1 VKKCDLLTSRFFMF
15 LVAGLLSF
23 SQKTYGS
30 SGELTRLTDSLDAV
44 PPATN
49 TISDE
54 CGFSGWDGPADACYQ
69 PLWTVN
75 AGTVILHRETP
86 NPSPIILNVHTRA
99 MILDASDFKFDWA
112 AGSDI
117 EVTRRIVNFDAID
130 AVDFRY
136 FGVQSAEADTSIDT
150 VNSWRPA
157 YSGQGSILRSRI
169 DTLYQSQV
177 QSAELNVL
185 RDASCGW
192 LTWLAGVRWVGLDEE
207 MNLTARV
214 GSPGNYGH
222 PFYYTY
228 ATRNDLYGGQI
239 GAAVTLWDRCGP
251 FRANCLTR
259 AGLYGNTA
267 SNQYDGVDSFG
278 DYALLSTDRKSTTA
292 FVGDVN
298 FTAAYQLTKHVALQ
312 GGYQLLWIQGV
323 AVAGD
328 QPVAID
334 LANDNGMAS
343 NGGVFYH
350 GAMASISVT
359 W

>member
-1 VKKCDLLTSRFFMF
+1 MKRRAPWTAGLAMF
-15 LVAGLLSF
+15 LVVSLLTFPRAS
-23 SQKTYGS
+23 YGGA
-30 SGELTRLTDSLDAV
+30 GELMSLTDSVDAV
-44 PPATN
+44 PSATN
-49 TISDE
+49 TIPNESG
-54 CGFSGWDGPADACYQ
+54 CSGWDGPINACYQ

-86 NPSPIILNVHTRA
+86 NPSPIIRNVITHA
-99 MILDASDFKFDWA
+99 AILDANDFKFDWA
-112 AGSDI
+112 AGPDI
-117 EVTRRIVNFDAID
+117 GVTRRIVNFDAID

-136 FGVQSAEADTSIDT
+136 FGVQNFEAATSLDTGTFWRFAYPGHGALQRSQIDT
-150 VNSWRPA
+150 E
-157 YSGQGSILRSRI
+157 YE
-169 DTLYQSQV
+169 SQFH
-177 QSAELNVL
+177 SAELNVL
-185 RDASCGW
+185 RDSSCDW
-192 LTWLAGVRWVGLDEE
+192 LTWLAGFRWVGLDEE
-207 MNLTARV
+207 MNFTARF
-214 GSPGNYGH
+214 GTPGNFGN

-239 GAAVTLWDRCGP
+239 GAVVTLWDRCGP

-267 SNQYDGVDSFG
+267 SNQYDEVDSLG
-278 DYALLSTDRKSTTA
+278 QYVLLSTDQSTTTA

-298 FTAAYQLTKHVALQ
+298 LTAAYQLTEHIALQ

-328 QPVAID
+328 QPVTID
-334 LANDNGMAS
+334 LANHNGMAN

-350 GAMASISVT
+350 GAMASIIVT